1 MEALGI
7 IRRSCSPW
15 SSPLHMVPKNSGGW
29 RPCGDFRRLNART
42 TPDRYPIPHIQDCS
56 AILAGATVFSKVD
69 LVRGYHQI
77 PVCAAD
83 VPKTATITPFGL
95 FEWLRMPFG
104 LKNAAQA
111 FQRLMDVVC
120 QGLDFVFVYLD
131 DILVASSSLEQHAQH
146 LRALF
151 KRLQQHGLIINA
163 AKCQFGRQDLDF
175 LGHRITC
182 HGVLPLPDKVLAIRN
197 FGKPLSRKGLQEF
210 LGMVNF
216 YHRFI
221 PHAAAI
227 MRPLFAATTGSAKAI
242 IWTPTMD
249 DAFENTKAAL
259 GNATMLVHP
268 VNDAPT
274 AITVDAS
281 DIAIGGV
288 LQQLVRGVWEPL
300 AFFSKQLRNAEQK
313 WSAFDREL
321 LALHLSIR
329 HFRYFVEGRDFVAF
343 TDHKPLTFAF
353 SKVSEPWSPRQQR
366 QLACIS
372 EYTTDVRHISGRDNY
387 VADAL
392 SRASVHALHTELAID
407 YIAMAAAQK
416 QEGCVDQ
423 YRAVG
428 TAMNLQMVPF
438 GPSRTALLCDVSTG
452 RPRPVVPSSFRRQ
465 VFEAIHSL
473 LHPSIRSTKK
483 LIASKFVWFGVRRQ
497 VGLWAHACIPCQ

>member
-1 MEALGI
+1 ML
-7 IRRSCSPW
+7 
-15 SSPLHMVPKNSGGW
+15 
-29 RPCGDFRRLNART
+29 
-42 TPDRYPIPHIQDCS
+42 
-56 AILAGATVFSKVD
+56 
-69 LVRGYHQI
+69 
-77 PVCAAD
+77 
-83 VPKTATITPFGL
+83 
-95 FEWLRMPFG
+95 
-104 LKNAAQA
+104 
-111 FQRLMDVVC
+111 
-120 QGLDFVFVYLD
+120 
-131 DILVASSSLEQHAQH
+131 
-146 LRALF
+146 
-151 KRLQQHGLIINA
+151 
-163 AKCQFGRQDLDF
+163 
-175 LGHRITC
+175 
-182 HGVLPLPDKVLAIRN
+182 
-197 FGKPLSRKGLQEF
+197 
-210 LGMVNF
+210 
-216 YHRFI
+216 
-221 PHAAAI
+221 
-227 MRPLFAATTGSAKAI
+227 
-242 IWTPTMD
+242 
-249 DAFENTKAAL
+249 FENTKAAL
-259 GNATMLVHP
+259 ANATMLVHP

-288 LQQLVRGVWEPL
+288 LQQLVRGVWQPL

-313 WSAFDREL
+313 WSAFDCEL

-343 TDHKPLTFAF
+343 TDHKPLTFTF
-353 SKVSEPWSPRQQR
+353 SKVSELWSPRQQR

-372 EYTTDVRHISGRDNY
+372 EYTIDVRHISGRDNY

-465 VFEAIHSL
+465 VFDATHSL
-473 LHPSIRSTKK
+473 SHPSIRSTKK

-497 VGLWAHACIPCQ
+497 VRL